1 MSTIKIFFAGK
12 YYSIFRICLGI
23 LSIALLFLF
32 FVSCDV
38 VDNNKKY
45 DPPIIDPIGGMPAPY
60 LDVSVSADGQKLI
73 FFRTKYTYVSKDG
86 LNIQYDP
93 DSTGIW
99 ICNIDGT
106 EMKLIYK
113 NNRDFIGRP
122 QFIPNSNYILFNLN
136 NQIVKAPYY
145 GSLIDSSEIEFLTTS
160 GNNFF
165 PSVNFNGSL
174 ITYDSNSDSPNGMNF
189 IWRMKIDGSQKIRIA
204 YEPKEGEI
212 RMPYFSP
219 VSNKITHIRW
229 VGVGFPEI
237 FLIDKDGNN
246 KVRITNNSYEDYEPR
261 LNYLENRLILLR
273 NGSLII
279 TDISINNETVLI
291 QKSAQSAIWNAGNKI
306 IFIWLLGYY
315 QNNGTIWIMN
325 EDGSDKKQITYNYG
339 LVLEGGG

>member
-1 MSTIKIFFAGK
+1 
-12 YYSIFRICLGI
+12 
-23 LSIALLFLF
+23 
-32 FVSCDV
+32 
-38 VDNNKKY
+38 
-45 DPPIIDPIGGMPAPY
+45 
-60 LDVSVSADGQKLI
+60 
-73 FFRTKYTYVSKDG
+73 
-86 LNIQYDP
+86 
-93 DSTGIW
+93 
-99 ICNIDGT
+99 
-106 EMKLIYK
+106 
-113 NNRDFIGRP
+113 
-122 QFIPNSNYILFNLN
+122 
-136 NQIVKAPYY
+136 
-145 GSLIDSSEIEFLTTS
+145 
-160 GNNFF
+160 
-165 PSVNFNGSL
+165 
-174 ITYDSNSDSPNGMNF
+174 MNF